1 MKDIMLDI
9 ETLGTAPGA
18 PIVQIAAKQFSRTN
32 PDTDWLALNFEC
44 RIDLQSCLDAG
55 LTDITAGTLEFWF
68 NQDPA
73 TAARVLFDDNFGRKT
88 ILEAC
93 AGLHDYARECA
104 AEDGCDMYELTWWA
118 KGPDFDMG
126 LIADACSRFNLSE
139 PWKYSKKR
147 DLRTLQDISGM
158 PDDVLDQLLP
168 PPQEQHDAMI
178 DVEFQIDQ
186 VRRCLRQ
193 ITVEEH
199 GLG

>member
-9 ETLGTAPGA
+9 ETLGTSPGA

-32 PDTDWLALNFEC
+32 PDNDWICQNFEVKV
-44 RIDLQSCLDAG
+44 DLQSCLDAG
-55 LTDITAGTLEFWF
+55 LTEITAGTLEFWF
-68 NQDPA
+68 RQDPTMA
-73 TAARVLFDDNFGRKT
+73 HRLLFSDMGRWS
-88 ILEAC
+88 IVEAC
-93 AGLHDYARECA
+93 AGLHDFARAVA
-104 AEDGCDMYELTWWA
+104 ADCVCDTNDLIWWA

-147 DLRTLQDISGM
+147 DLRTLQDISNM
-158 PDDVLDQLLP
+158 PDDVLDQLIP

-178 DVEFQIDQ
+178 DVEFQIEQ